1 MGDFETAIRVRYA
14 ETDQM
19 GVVYHANVL
28 VYLEVGRTEFLRD
41 IGPPY
46 SELERQG
53 VLLGVVEA
61 ALRYAHPIRYD
72 TPLLVRTCLAD
83 LGRASL
89 RFGYTLRHAG
99 TGQIHA
105 TGSTRHAC
113 LSPDLRVQPLPAALR
128 SLLAP
133 HLSAEA
139 S

>member
-28 VYLEVGRTEFLRD
+28 VYFEVARTEFLRA

-46 SELERQG
+46 REMERQG

-61 ALRYAHPIRYD
+61 ALRYTQPIRYD
-72 TPLLVRTCLAD
+72 APLLVRARLAG

-89 RFGYTLRHAG
+89 KFDYILRHAE
-99 TGQIHA
+99 TGQVHA
-105 TGSTRHAC
+105 TGATRHAC
-113 LSPDLRVQPLPAALR
+113 LDPQGRVRSFPEALR
-128 SLLAP
+128 ILLTP
-133 HLSAEA
+133 HLAVEA
-139 S
+139 P

>member
-28 VYLEVGRTEFLRD
+28 VYFEVGRTEFLRA

-46 SELERQG
+46 RDLERQG

-61 ALRYAHPIRYD
+61 ALRYGQPIRYD
-72 TPLLVRTCLAD
+72 TPLLVRTRLAD
-83 LGRASL
+83 LGRASV
-89 RFGYTLRHAG
+89 RFDYALRHAE
-99 TGQIHA
+99 TGQVHA

-113 LSPDLRVQPLPAALR
+113 LDPKGRVHPMPDSLR

-133 HLSAEA
+133 HLAAEA
-139 S
+139 P

>member
-1 MGDFETAIRVRYA
+1 MGDFETQIRVRYA

-28 VYLEVGRTEFLRD
+28 VYFEVARTEFLRA

-46 SELERQG
+46 RDLERQG

-61 ALRYAHPIRYD
+61 ALRYVQPIRYD
-72 TPLLVRTCLAD
+72 APLLVRARLAD

-89 RFGYTLRHAG
+89 RFDYTLRHAE
-99 TGQIHA
+99 TSAVHA

-113 LSPDLRVQPLPAALR
+113 LSPDLRVHPLPTSLR
-128 SLLAP
+128 DLLVT
-133 HLSAEA
+133 HLSAEV